1 MRHLAIFTPE
11 SVKLIFSGKKKID
24 GRFSKIKIPPYGKVS
39 VGDVVLMKVSGEDIV
54 GQFTVDKVFCFDHP
68 NADDLEMITK
78 RYGRLMAIPDIFWN
92 SHEKVNFVTLMFIG
106 QVTKFLVAPEVT
118 KHDLRPWMV
127 LE

>member
-1 MRHLAIFTPE
+1 MRHLAIFTLE
-11 SVKLIFSGKKKID
+11 STKLIFSGKKRID
-24 GRFSKIKIPPYGKVS
+24 GRFSKIKIPPFGKVS
-39 VGDVVLMKVSGEDIV
+39 TGDVVLMKVSGEEII

-68 NADDLEMITK
+68 SKEDLELIMK
-78 RYGRLMAIPDIFWN
+78 KYGRLMAIPDIFWN

-106 QVTKFLVAPEVT
+106 QVSKFLVAPEVA